1 MKTVNNKVEHT
12 LGEWKL
18 SHDKKRIL
26 AVNNNWTLIEVFGK
40 SHGISEEEAE
50 ANAAFIVKAVNNH
63 EVMLN
68 ALKIARE
75 YVIHMKTKG
84 AIGEIDKDLFKIE
97 AAIKQAEQ

>member
-12 LGEWKL
+12 TGKWVAC
-18 SHDKKRIL
+18 SG
-26 AVNNNWTLIEVFGK
+26 NNREKFNIETTGTGNDLLPIATLIGCDR
-40 SHGISEEEAE
+40 E
-50 ANAAFIVKAVNNH
+50 ANAAFIVKAVNNYYP
-63 EVMLN
+63 MLE

-75 YVIHMKTKG
+75 YVMHMKTKG